1 MIHEQK
7 ADIVVML
14 TRLVET
20 AGQGTFYIKIIFLLL
35 FLPFKYNANLTSLVS
50 NIILLQLFTVK
61 KKKCEQYWP
70 SKVDDMHQFE
80 HMQMKFLAEGGVEPS
95 DNQEPVKDLIHRRF
109 EVTNLTSG
117 NLL

>member
-1 MIHEQK
+1 
-7 ADIVVML
+7 
-14 TRLVET
+14 
-20 AGQGTFYIKIIFLLL
+20 
-35 FLPFKYNANLTSLVS
+35 
-50 NIILLQLFTVK
+50 
-61 KKKCEQYWP
+61 
-70 SKVDDMHQFE
+70 MHQFE